1 MELVDEGANREDVE
15 EKEAGAFGEEDE
27 ETCRIDIE
35 TSGIARTVSVV
46 GIQPIG

>member
-1 MELVDEGANREDVE
+1 MELVDEGANRKDVD
-15 EKEAGAFGEEDE
+15 EKVAGAFVEEDE

-35 TSGIARTVSVV
+35 TSGVTRTVSVV